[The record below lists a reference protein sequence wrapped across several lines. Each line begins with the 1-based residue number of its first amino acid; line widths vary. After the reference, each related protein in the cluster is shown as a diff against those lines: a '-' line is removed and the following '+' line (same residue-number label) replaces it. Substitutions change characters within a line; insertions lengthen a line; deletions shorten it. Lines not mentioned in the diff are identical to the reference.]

1 MPNPRDLCDLASA
14 KAYIV
19 PALSATTASDA
30 VLGAII
36 SGVSRSIEAYLGRE
50 LMAQT
55 WTEMR
60 NGTGQQRLALKSFPV
75 IVVTSLTIEANAIP
89 AAGKPPTE
97 SWGGYTFDDRFV
109 YVSPG
114 YLGYP
119 NYFPRGAQNVQI
131 VYSAGYITP

>member
-1 MPNPRDLCDLASA
+1 MANPRDLCDLAGA

-19 PALSATTASDA
+19 PALANTVASDA

-50 LMAQT
+50 MMAQT

-60 NGTGQQRLALKSFPV
+60 NGTGQQQLALRHFPV
-75 IVVTSLTIEANAIP
+75 IGVTSLTISANAIP

-131 VYSAGYITP
+131 VYSAGYIT